1 MIFHVQDE
9 ENRVVAA
16 ACKESLKNVSQLY
29 KELDASQGAPSL
41 DSRKHSKATTSL
53 EAFLVMHI
61 LQLIVFLFRA
71 DCKLT
76 SALFRITG
84 SSEFEAQ

>member
-9 ENRVVAA
+9 EDRVVAA

-29 KELDASQGAPSL
+29 KEVDASQGAPSL

-61 LQLIVFLFRA
+61 L
-71 DCKLT
+71 
-76 SALFRITG
+76 
-84 SSEFEAQ
+84 

>member
-9 ENRVVAA
+9 EDRAIAA

-29 KELDASQGAPSL
+29 KEVDASQGAPSL
-41 DSRKHSKATTSL
+41 DLRKHSKATTSL

-61 LQLIVFLFRA
+61 LQLTGFVFFISRRLQANKCFI
-71 DCKLT
+71 
-76 SALFRITG
+76 SNHRIL
-84 SSEFEAQ
+84 

>member
-1 MIFHVQDE
+1 MIFHLQDE
-9 ENRVVAA
+9 EDRAVAA

-29 KELDASQGAPSL
+29 KEVDASQGAPSL

-61 LQLIVFLFRA
+61 LQLTGFVFLFRA
-71 DCKLT
+71 EQANKCFI
-76 SALFRITG
+76 SNHRIL
-84 SSEFEAQ
+84 